1 VERAAVASRVDNLLQ
16 AWRKIVVK
24 MLPGVVQA
32 KQLKRGVW
40 FQDTL
45 VDVRVMVEA
54 WEAACAKLGA
64 DAAVDGSAVMCT
76 YLEPALPSAGA
87 APPAPKSVAEP
98 RPQTAPEPRLQ
109 AAPEPRPQPAPS
121 QRNSVPPQ
129 SQQVPEK
136 PRALL
141 VTLG

>member
-1 VERAAVASRVDNLLQ
+1 LLQ

-40 FQDTL
+40 VQDTL

-64 DAAVDGSAVMCT
+64 DAAVDGGAVRCT
-76 YLEPALPSAGA
+76 YLEPALPSTGA
-87 APPAPKSVAEP
+87 PNTAPPAPRAVAEP
-98 RPQTAPEPRLQ
+98 RSLPAPELRLQPAPEPRLQ
-109 AAPEPRPQPAPS
+109 PAPEPRPQPAPS
-121 QRNSVPPQ
+121 QRNSVPQ
-129 SQQVPEK
+129 SQQVAER

>member
-1 VERAAVASRVDNLLQ
+1 LLQ

-40 FQDTL
+40 VQDTL

-64 DAAVDGSAVMCT
+64 DAAVDGGAVRCT
-76 YLEPALPSAGA
+76 YLEPALPSTGA
-87 APPAPKSVAEP
+87 PNTAPPVPRSVAEP
-98 RPQTAPEPRLQ
+98 RSLPAPEPKLQPAPEPRPLP
-109 AAPEPRPQPAPS
+109 APEPRPQPAPS
-121 QRNSVPPQ
+121 QRSSVLQ
-129 SQQVPEK
+129 SQQVPER